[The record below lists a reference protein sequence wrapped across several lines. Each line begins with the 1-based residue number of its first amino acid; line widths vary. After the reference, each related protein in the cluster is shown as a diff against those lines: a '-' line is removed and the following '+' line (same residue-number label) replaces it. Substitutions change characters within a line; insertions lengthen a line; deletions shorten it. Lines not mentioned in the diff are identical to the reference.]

1 MGGGAPG
8 SLSTLS
14 GVIVPTCEN
23 MWGVLIFLRFFF
35 VVGHAGVWQSLV
47 IVFVSFLS
55 SLATTM
61 SLSAMAT
68 NGPVQAGG
76 AYYIISRAL
85 GHKLGGAVGTTY
97 YLGLSLLAV
106 LEVLGAVEV
115 MLAVEPG
122 LDMGLPVEAA
132 TRVWAALLTFV
143 LGGMVWGGM
152 QLVSK
157 AGLFFATIVGLTLL
171 SYYAGLIAAPLPG
184 VSPAV
189 TGLSTA
195 TLSKNWG
202 PSYTDGVTFSDVL
215 SVFFPCFT
223 GILSGANRA
232 NFLKTPE
239 VSIPWG
245 TLAAIS
251 ISFVMYASYMIMWGA
266 VADREYLK
274 NGPSAYYYA
283 ESNRRR
289 LLAGSAGDSMGVVSE
304 IAWPLA
310 LPTQIGIIIAS
321 LSQALQCL
329 ISAPGVLNAIAVDG
343 TVPFLTKAAFVDKRG
358 EPVAALAATVTFCVC
373 ASMIGSLDLVAPL
386 LSICF
391 LAAYSALNFS
401 TFALGLTKA
410 PSWRP
415 TWRYFHWSVGLF
427 GFLLCTTLAFI
438 IRWYFALVAVAM
450 LAALV
455 AYIESAQVR
464 VDWGSALGGIR
475 LDLATAAMLD
485 LAHER
490 KHSSNWRPQLL
501 CLPSWPGVVGG
512 VGTNEAA
519 SNPVFSAKGGDLL
532 EYDDIHVVPP
542 FRKKGRTSHEALL
555 CFASQLKKG
564 RGLCVVAEIELGVL
578 SRDRGLSRRVADAR
592 ETLEKKLAAANVRG
606 FAHVMVSPTYKQGIP
621 FAIQGLGFG
630 GLEPNTV
637 LLGWPRRNKLEFDE
651 DVDDDADEETTETS
665 AKTLVDTV
673 CECTASEKAVL
684 LCMDPQRFPSSEEK
698 LTGFVD
704 VWWVVHDGGL
714 LLMIAH
720 LLLRHRTWEKCKLR
734 VHTVLQKAQDP
745 HAVRRSLQAVLRDF
759 RIDAEVSVVE
769 AGDDADMYAY
779 THDWTMR
786 KEQAEMFREEL
797 LLAQGVKKLETGVG
811 DGGVDGAAGTP
822 PRSGDST
829 PLRLGGGNTSPS
841 PLGRDATPTG
851 SGGRSPERAE
861 SENGADSVAENET
874 NEGPKNSNLRR
885 AFPSEIDMLVRDH
898 GELECSESMDVRHLR
913 RKADAVKAG
922 LALNADG
929 TSPIAKGHASLAS
942 IFDLG
947 DLVAAAPAD
956 SGKSTSLS
964 LSLGP
969 KVSDAKSDAGG
980 ESSATHPAAPF
991 GKKQTPP
998 SMPSIPG
1005 SPVLSPVAFTMTTGA
1020 ASVEDVRVDVG
1031 AVAVEA
1037 AGTIPVPSATKKP
1050 PPEKPKK
1057 AKRSVSF
1064 GGNDETR
1071 TFTTTETPPP
1081 NVTIAAHTDE
1091 SSWVTDAQGP
1101 AALNRIIREK
1111 SEDAQLVIVNLPDPD
1126 SLVMANPAAYARYV
1140 EAIVRGL
1147 PRVVYVHGTGREVYM
1162 SAR

>member
-1 MGGGAPG
+1 MGGNAPPG

-23 MWGVLIFLRFFF
+23 MWGVLIFLRFFY
-35 VVGHAGVWQSLV
+35 VVGHAGVWQALV
-47 IVFVSFLS
+47 IVFISFLS
-55 SLATTM
+55 SLCTTM

-68 NGPVQAGG
+68 NGPVEAGG

-115 MLAVEPG
+115 MLAVEPA
-122 LDMGLPVEAA
+122 LDMGMPAA
-132 TRVWAALLTFV
+132 GAVRVWAIVLTSA

-157 AGLFFATIVGLTLL
+157 LGLFFAAVVGLTLM

-184 VSPAV
+184 VSAAV
-189 TGLSTA
+189 TGLSA
-195 TLSKNWG
+195 NTLRDNWG
-202 PSYTDGVTFSDVL
+202 PGYTDGVTFSDVL

-232 NFLKTPE
+232 NSLKTPAT
-239 VSIPWG
+239 SIPWG
-245 TLAAIS
+245 TLAAIT
-251 ISFVMYASYMIMWGA
+251 ISLFMYASYMIMWGA

-274 NGPSAYYYA
+274 GGPAAAYAASA
-283 ESNRRR
+283 SRRR
-289 LLAGSAGDSMGVVSE
+289 ALLAGGGGDSMGVVNE
-304 IAWPLA
+304 IAWPEA

-329 ISAPGVLNAIAVDG
+329 IGAPRVLNAIAADG
-343 TVPFLTKAAFVDKRG
+343 TVPFLARAAFVDDKG
-358 EPVAALAATVTFCVC
+358 EPVAALLVTVAFCLC

-391 LAAYSALNFS
+391 LSAYAALNFS

-415 TWRYFHWSVGLF
+415 TWRYFHWSVGLA

-438 IRWYFALVAVAM
+438 IRWYFALVAVA
-450 LAALV
+450 LLGALV

-501 CLPSWPGVVGG
+501 CLPSWPLGV
-512 VGTNEAA
+512 AA
-519 SNPVFSAKGGDLL
+519 EDAPREDEKADKENPVLRDDGGRLL
-532 EYDDIHVVPP
+532 RDDSSDAAARAVLQ
-542 FRKKGRTSHEALL
+542 KKQKPEALL
-555 CFASQLKKG
+555 SFASQLKKG
-564 RGLCVVAEIELGVL
+564 RGLCVVAEIEEGVL
-578 SRDRGLSRRVADAR
+578 HRDRGLSRRVSDAR
-592 ETLEKKLAAANVRG
+592 EALEKRLARADVRG
-606 FAHVMVSPTYKQGIP
+606 FAHVLVAPEYKQGVP

-637 LLGWPRRNKLEFDE
+637 LLGWPRRNKLDFDE
-651 DVDDDADEETTETS
+651 DLDDDLDDPFAEDA
-665 AKTLVDTV
+665 AKTLVETV
-673 CECTASEKAVL
+673 CECTAAEKAVL
-684 LCMDPQRFPSSEEK
+684 LCLDPHAFPGSDERVS
-698 LTGFVD
+698 GYVD

-720 LLLRHRTWEKCKLR
+720 LLLRHRAWDKCKLR

-745 HAVRRSLQAVLRDF
+745 GAVRRSLQAVLRDF

-786 KEQAEMFREEL
+786 KEQAEMFREALME
-797 LLAQGVKKLETGVG
+797 AQGSSVRNKNASASGGEN
-811 DGGVDGAAGTP
+811 DGSAAATP
-822 PRSGDST
+822 PRSGGATPPPSGKRSPGGAST
-829 PLRLGGGNTSPS
+829 PPRGAVAGDPGPAETGTPAEPPAAPESPALEPA
-841 PLGRDATPTG
+841 PLP
-851 SGGRSPERAE
+851 SS
-861 SENGADSVAENET
+861 
-874 NEGPKNSNLRR
+874 KMRR
-885 AFPSEIDMLVRDH
+885 AFPSEIDMLVKDH
-898 GELECSESMDVRHLR
+898 GEVEDPELMDVRHLR
-913 RKADAVKAG
+913 RNSTRAG
-922 LALNADG
+922 LGLHSDG
-929 TSPIAKGHASLAS
+929 TSPIDKGHTSLMS

-947 DLVAAAPAD
+947 DVSSPRSPGAGAVDEKTDVKAAKRPPPMPPIPGSPANAPRETASAEEVRLD
-956 SGKSTSLS
+956 LS
-964 LSLGP
+964 
-969 KVSDAKSDAGG
+969 VSDAKDEGTEKTKA
-980 ESSATHPAAPF
+980 SSSTPARDDE
-991 GKKQTPP
+991 KEK
-998 SMPSIPG
+998 
-1005 SPVLSPVAFTMTTGA
+1005 
-1020 ASVEDVRVDVG
+1020 EK
-1031 AVAVEA
+1031 EKEKEE
-1037 AGTIPVPSATKKP
+1037 KKP
-1050 PPEKPKK
+1050 RRRVR
-1057 AKRSVSF
+1057 AVSF
-1064 GGNDETR
+1064 SAGKDETR
-1071 TFTTTETPPP
+1071 VYTPRAETP
-1081 NVTIAAHTDE
+1081 TIAPPAAA
-1091 SSWVTDAQGP
+1091 SWVTDASGP

-1126 SLVMANPAAYARYV
+1126 ALVMANPAAYARYV

-1147 PRVVYVHGTGREVYM
+1147 PRVVYVHGTGREVYT
-1162 SAR
+1162 SAS

>member
-1 MGGGAPG
+1 MGGNAPPG
-8 SLSTLS
+8 SLNTLS

-23 MWGVLIFLRFFF
+23 MWGVLIFLRFFY
-35 VVGHAGVWQSLV
+35 VVGHAGVWQALV

-55 SLATTM
+55 SLCTTM

-68 NGPVQAGG
+68 NGPVEAGG

-115 MLAVEPG
+115 MLSVEPA
-122 LDMGLPVEAA
+122 LDMGMPAA
-132 TRVWAALLTFV
+132 GAVRVWAVVLTAA

-157 AGLFFATIVGLTLL
+157 LGLFFAAVVGLTLT

-184 VSPAV
+184 ASSAV
-189 TGLSTA
+189 TGLSTS
-195 TLSKNWG
+195 TLRDNWG
-202 PSYTDGVTFSDVL
+202 PGYSDGVTFSDVL

-232 NFLKTPE
+232 NSLKTPAT
-239 VSIPWG
+239 SIPWG
-245 TLAAIS
+245 TLAAIT
-251 ISFVMYASYMIMWGA
+251 ISLAMYASYMIMWGA

-274 NGPSAYYYA
+274 GGPSAAYA
-283 ESNRRR
+283 ASASYRRR
-289 LLAGSAGDSMGVVSE
+289 LLAGGGGDSMGVVNE
-304 IAWPLA
+304 IAWPEA

-329 ISAPGVLNAIAVDG
+329 ISAPRVLNAIAVDG
-343 TVPFLTKAAFVDKRG
+343 TVPFLARAAFVDEKG
-358 EPVAALAATVTFCVC
+358 EPVAALFATTAFCLC

-391 LAAYSALNFS
+391 LAAYAALNFS

-415 TWRYFHWSVGLF
+415 TWRYFHWSVGLA

-438 IRWYFALVAVAM
+438 IRWYFALVAVA
-450 LAALV
+450 LLGALV
-455 AYIESAQVR
+455 SYIESAQVR
-464 VDWGSALGGIR
+464 VDWGSAMGGIR

-501 CLPSWPGVVGG
+501 CLPSWPLGLGQTRASLGEGVDAARRNPAFHDDGG
-512 VGTNEAA
+512 RLLITKNSEDDA
-519 SNPVFSAKGGDLL
+519 VFQNTEHERRRD
-532 EYDDIHVVPP
+532 HP
-542 FRKKGRTSHEALL
+542 EALL
-555 CFASQLKKG
+555 SFASQLKKG
-564 RGLCVVAEIELGVL
+564 RGLCVVAEIEEGVL
-578 SRDRGLSRRVADAR
+578 SRDRGLSRRVSDAR
-592 ETLEKKLAAANVRG
+592 EALEARLANADVRG
-606 FAHVMVSPTYKQGIP
+606 FAHVLVAPEYKQGLP

-637 LLGWPRRNKLEFDE
+637 LLGWPRRNHADF
-651 DVDDDADEETTETS
+651 DDDAEEDADDARAEE
-665 AKTLVDTV
+665 AAETLVATV
-673 CECTASEKAVL
+673 CECTAAEKAVL
-684 LCMDPQRFPSSEEK
+684 LCLDPHAFPGSDERVS
-698 LTGFVD
+698 GFVD

-720 LLLRHRTWEKCKLR
+720 LLLRHRAWERCRLR

-745 HAVRRSLQAVLRDF
+745 GAVRRSLQAVLRDF

-786 KEQAEMFREEL
+786 KEQAEMFREALME
-797 LLAQGVKKLETGVG
+797 AQG
-811 DGGVDGAAGTP
+811 GGQTSSARNRNASAGEDESGLSALSTP
-822 PRSGDST
+822 PRSGSRSPKNGAST
-829 PLRLGGGNTSPS
+829 PPPRSGSPGLEKAESQFGGSASPHAEPES
-841 PLGRDATPTG
+841 PALALEPATP
-851 SGGRSPERAE
+851 SSKAM
-861 SENGADSVAENET
+861 
-874 NEGPKNSNLRR
+874 RR
-885 AFPSEIDMLVRDH
+885 AFPSEIDMLVKDH
-898 GELECSESMDVRHLR
+898 GEVEDPELMDVRHLR
-913 RKADAVKAG
+913 RNSTRAG
-922 LALNADG
+922 LDLHSDG
-929 TSPIAKGHASLAS
+929 TSPIDKGHASLAS

-947 DLVAAAPAD
+947 DVATPAPAGGAA
-956 SGKSTSLS
+956 SG
-964 LSLGP
+964 GGAGGNG
-969 KVSDAKSDAGG
+969 DAKA
-980 ESSATHPAAPF
+980 AKKAPA
-991 GKKQTPP
+991 
-998 SMPSIPG
+998 MPTIPG
-1005 SPVLSPVAFTMTTGA
+1005 SPATPTREAASAEEVRLDLSASDAKVEGA
-1020 ASVEDVRVDVG
+1020 AAKTTAKATPLVTREN
-1031 AVAVEA
+1031 ENENENENE
-1037 AGTIPVPSATKKP
+1037 TKPSRR
-1050 PPEKPKK
+1050 
-1057 AKRSVSF
+1057 KRAVSF
-1064 GGNDETR
+1064 SAGKDETHVY
-1071 TFTTTETPPP
+1071 TPHAETPAGVRPP
-1081 NVTIAAHTDE
+1081 APA
-1091 SSWVTDAQGP
+1091 SWVTDASGP

-1147 PRVVYVHGTGREVYM
+1147 PRVVYVHGTGREVYT
-1162 SAR
+1162 SAS

>member
-8 SLSTLS
+8 SLNTLS

-23 MWGVLIFLRFFF
+23 MWGVLIFLRFFY

-68 NGPVQAGG
+68 NGPVEAGG

-122 LDMGLPVEAA
+122 LDMGMHVEGAV
-132 TRVWAALLTFV
+132 RIWAALLTMA
-143 LGGMVWGGM
+143 LGAMVYGGM

-157 AGLFFATIVGLTLL
+157 MGLFFAAIVGLTLM

-184 VSPAV
+184 VSSAV
-189 TGLSTA
+189 TGLSTQ
-195 TLSKNWG
+195 TLRDNWG
-202 PSYTDGVTFSDVL
+202 PGYTDGVTFSDVL

-239 VSIPWG
+239 TSIPWG
-245 TLAAIS
+245 TLAAIT
-251 ISFVMYASYMIMWGA
+251 ISLCMYASYMIMWGA

-274 NGPSAYYYA
+274 GGPSAVYYA
-283 ESNRRR
+283 ESERRR
-289 LLAGSAGDSMGVVSE
+289 NLLAGGGGSSMDVVNE
-304 IAWPLA
+304 IAWPEA

-329 ISAPGVLNAIAVDG
+329 ISAPRVLNAIAVDG
-343 TVPFLTKAAFVDKRG
+343 TVPFFARAAFVDAKTG
-358 EPVAALAATVTFCVC
+358 EPVAALGVTVVFCLC

-391 LAAYSALNFS
+391 LSAYAALNFS

-438 IRWYFALVAVAM
+438 IRWYFALVAVAL

-455 AYIESAQVR
+455 GYIESAQVR
-464 VDWGSALGGIR
+464 VDWGSAMGGIR

-501 CLPSWPGVVGG
+501 CLPSWPHPEHGKGDQTQSETPG
-512 VGTNEAA
+512 K
-519 SNPVFSAKGGDLL
+519 NPVFSENGGDLL
-532 EYDDIHVVPP
+532 NDSFNALALDGSP
-542 FRKKGRTSHEALL
+542 KKRESLL
-555 CFASQLKKG
+555 SFASQLKKG
-564 RGLCVVAEIELGVL
+564 RGLCVVAEIEEGVL
-578 SRDRGLSRRVADAR
+578 SRDRGLSRRVAEAR
-592 ETLEKKLAAANVRG
+592 ETLEQRLHTANVRG
-606 FAHVMVSPTYKQGIP
+606 FAHVLVAPKYAQGIP

-637 LLGWPRRNKLEFDE
+637 LLGWPRRNKLDFDE
-651 DVDDDADEETTETS
+651 DEDDDTDDIKNENA
-665 AKTLVDTV
+665 AKTLVETV
-673 CECTASEKAVL
+673 CECTAAEKAVL
-684 LCMDPQRFPSSEEK
+684 LCLDPERFPSSDEK

-720 LLLRHRTWEKCKLR
+720 LLLRHGTWSKCKLR

-745 HAVRRSLQAVLRDF
+745 NAVRRSLQAVLRDF

-786 KEQAEMFREEL
+786 KEQAEMFREKL
-797 LLAQGVKKLETGVG
+797 LEAQGVKKNDNNGESNNESLQ
-811 DGGVDGAAGTP
+811 GTP
-822 PRSGDST
+822 PRSGENT
-829 PLRLGGGNTSPS
+829 PPRRPSPS
-841 PLGRDATPTG
+841 PLGREGTSTPA
-851 SGGRSPERAE
+851 SGESSPGRGTSLMNDEVF
-861 SENGADSVAENET
+861 DSVSSEKIKQ
-874 NEGPKNSNLRR
+874 PSMRR

-898 GELECSESMDVRHLR
+898 GEIEDPAEMDARHLR
-913 RKADAVKAG
+913 RNSVRAG
-922 LALNADG
+922 LALNPDG

-947 DLVAAAPAD
+947 DIAASGAEKSPL
-956 SGKSTSLS
+956 GKSKDFKNDTGASTSTPTLT
-964 LSLGP
+964 
-969 KVSDAKSDAGG
+969 AK
-980 ESSATHPAAPF
+980 PFKAP
-991 GKKQTPP
+991 PL
-998 SMPSIPG
+998 PSIPG
-1005 SPVLSPVAFTMTTGA
+1005 SPVMSPVMKDSKTASPEHVELDVGGETSEISEIAKNTDMTP
-1020 ASVEDVRVDVG
+1020 SEDV
-1031 AVAVEA
+1031 
-1037 AGTIPVPSATKKP
+1037 KK
-1050 PPEKPKK
+1050 KQR
-1057 AKRSVSF
+1057 KRTVSF
-1064 GGNDETR
+1064 GGKDEMR
-1071 TFTTTETPPP
+1071 MYTPARNSPTNLIVP
-1081 NVTIAAHTDE
+1081 QPDA
-1091 SSWVTDAQGP
+1091 SWVTDASGP

-1111 SEDAQLVIVNLPDPD
+1111 SSDAQLVIVNLPDPD

-1140 EAIVRGL
+1140 EHIVRGL